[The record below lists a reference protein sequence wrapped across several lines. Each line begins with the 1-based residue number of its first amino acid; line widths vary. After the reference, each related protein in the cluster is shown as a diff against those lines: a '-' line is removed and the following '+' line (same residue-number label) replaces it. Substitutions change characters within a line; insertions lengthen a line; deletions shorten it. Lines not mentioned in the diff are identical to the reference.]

1 MLYYGKIMF
10 YGAEGMRMR
19 VSELFHAKGPNYN
32 STLKYKGSF
41 LISCIHCVRE
51 EIIII

>member
-10 YGAEGMRMR
+10 YGAEGMRMK
-19 VSELFHAKGPNYN
+19 VSGQGQN

-41 LISCIHCVRE
+41 
-51 EIIII
+51 